1 MRLRVRHL
9 LLLACS
15 RGVRAADYYRELGV
29 RRSASSADIKAAYR
43 DAAKKYHPDKNPDP
57 QAGVRFQRIAAA
69 YETLSD
75 PEKRRLYDLHGEDYS
90 RVQQQ
95 HQQQE
100 QTRRQQEEFFNAF
113 GGGGGRG
120 RRNQGP
126 PIFSSTVWVGS
137 EAYRDLI
144 EDSTDSWLLQFYHG
158 THNNAT
164 WNKKAL
170 LSCSL
175 SHTFASLLSLF
186 LRLERPMQGVCA
198 ALGGLSQQA
207 PSYGPFRP
215 YQHRPQ
221 LRVSPEVPLLCA
233 VQAECLL
240 YGVHRAG
247 DCARDAG

>member
-1 MRLRVRHL
+1 MRIPAHR
-9 LLLACS
+9 
-15 RGVRAADYYRELGV
+15 RGVRDSLRSGEAATI
-29 RRSASSADIKAAYR
+29 RSAR
-43 DAAKKYHPDKNPDP
+43 RGLQPRP
-57 QAGVRFQRIAAA
+57 AAA
-69 YETLSD
+69 SAAGAD
-75 PEKRRLYDLHGEDYS
+75 A
-90 RVQQQ
+90 
-95 HQQQE
+95 
-100 QTRRQQEEFFNAF
+100 RQQEEFFNAF

-164 WNKKAL
+164 WNKKAHTATSHAL
-170 LSCSL
+170 SL
-175 SHTFASLLSLF
+175 SRSPLSSLTH
-186 LRLERPMQGVCA
+186 RLERPMQGVCA

-221 LRVSPEVPLLCA
+221 LRISPEVPLLCA
-233 VQAECLL
+233 LQAECLL

-247 DCARDAG
+247 DRPRDAG